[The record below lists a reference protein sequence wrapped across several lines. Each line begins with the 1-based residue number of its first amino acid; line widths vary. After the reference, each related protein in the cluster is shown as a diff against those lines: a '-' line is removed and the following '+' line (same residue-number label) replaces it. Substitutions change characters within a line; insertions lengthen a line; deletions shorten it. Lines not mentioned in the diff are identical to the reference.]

1 MRLKNTV
8 ARSEGK
14 PLILLVLLKK
24 GEDQGVEVVEVEA
37 VNFTEVKKRLERGET
52 VSITLKRRQELDI
65 RQVARKD
72 TIGPLYFSH
81 V

>member
-14 PLILLVLLKK
+14 PLIQLVLLKK

-37 VNFTEVKKRLERGET
+37 VNFTEVKKRLERGEK
-52 VSITLKRRQELDI
+52 VSITLKRRKKLDL
-65 RQVARKD
+65 RQVARED

>member
-37 VNFTEVKKRLERGET
+37 LNFTEVKKRLERGET